1 MPFINIKDSTDR
13 VSFEQAVLKPLGN
26 HQGLYMPE
34 QIPAL
39 SPDCFSQS
47 AFSNDSFQQIAF
59 NVLRPFTSD
68 SLNEAQLESLIQ
80 QAFNFPLKL
89 HSLSDS
95 QHILELFH
103 GPTLAFKDFGARFLA
118 ECLSQFTHEPITIIT
133 ATSGDTGAAV
143 AHAFH
148 ADSFQNHALQNKA
161 HINVVILY
169 PKGKI
174 SIEQEQLFCT
184 LGNNIH
190 TVAVEADFDTCQSLV
205 KQAFDDKE
213 INQKHRLN
221 SANSINIARLLAQV
235 CYYAALPQ
243 LLKQPIDTIA
253 VPCGNFGNITA
264 GLLAQKMGV
273 PIKHFIAATNAND
286 TVPRFF
292 EEGQWQPRPTVRT
305 SSNAMDVASPNN
317 FPRLLHLYKEHPEQM
332 HREISAIAISES
344 EVEQTMLK
352 THQAGYTI
360 DPHTAVAL
368 RAIQKTNVTGQSVAL
383 STAHPAKFA
392 QSVESITGEAVE
404 LPDTIRNPLNKPNL
418 STTMDS
424 NFKSLKDYLMN
435 SIL

>member
-1 MPFINIKDSTDR
+1 MPFINIKDSADR
-13 VSFEQAVLKPLGN
+13 VSFKQAVLKPLGN
-26 HQGLYMPE
+26 HQGLYLPE
-34 QIPAL
+34 QIPML
-39 SPDCFSQS
+39 SQDQLSSGCFSQS
-47 AFSNDSFQQIAF
+47 AFSNDNFQQIAF
-59 NVLRPFTSD
+59 EVLRPFTSET
-68 SLNEAQLESLIQ
+68 LNEAELESIVQ
-80 QAFNFPLKL
+80 RAFNFPLKL
-89 HSLSDS
+89 HSLSGS

-148 ADSFQNHALQNKA
+148 AHSLQNKN

-184 LGNNIH
+184 LGDNIY
-190 TVAVEADFDTCQSLV
+190 TIAVEADFDTCQALV
-205 KQAFDDKE
+205 KQAFDDQE

-243 LLKQPIDTIA
+243 LLGQPIDTVS

-264 GLLAQKMGV
+264 GLIAQKMGM

-292 EEGQWQPRPTVRT
+292 EEGQWQPRPTIRT

-317 FPRLLHLYKEHPEQM
+317 FPRLQHLYKDHPERM
-332 HREISAIAISES
+332 HHDISAIAISEA
-344 EVEQTMLK
+344 EVEQTMLT

-368 RAIQKTNVTGQSVAL
+368 QAIQKTKSTGQSVAL

-392 QSVESITGEAVE
+392 QSVESITGSAVD
-404 LPDTIRNPLNKPNL
+404 LPETIRNPLSKPNL

-424 NFKSLKDYLMN
+424 NFKDLKDYLMV
-435 SIL
+435 SF

>member
-1 MPFINIKDSTDR
+1 MPFINIKDSADR

-26 HQGLYMPE
+26 HQGLYLPE

-39 SPDCFSQS
+39 SQDQLSPGCFSRS
-47 AFSNDSFQQIAF
+47 AFSNDNFQQVAF
-59 NVLRPFTSD
+59 EVLRSFTSD
-68 SLNEAQLESLIQ
+68 SLNEAELEGIVQ
-80 QAFNFPLKL
+80 RAFNFPLKL

-118 ECLSQFTHEPITIIT
+118 ECLSQFTHEPITILT

-148 ADSFQNHALQNKA
+148 KKE

-190 TVAVEADFDTCQSLV
+190 TIAVEADFDTCQALV
-205 KQAFDDKE
+205 KQAFDDQE

-243 LLKQPIDTIA
+243 LLGQPIDTVS

-264 GLLAQKMGV
+264 GLIAQKMGV

-292 EEGQWQPRPTVRT
+292 EEGQWQPRPTIRT

-317 FPRLLHLYKEHPEQM
+317 FPRLLHLFKDHPETM
-332 HREISAIAISES
+332 HRDISAIAISEA
-344 EVEQTMLK
+344 EVEQTMLT

-360 DPHTAVAL
+360 DPHTSVAL
-368 RAIQKTNVTGQSVAL
+368 RAIQTTNSAGQSVAL

-392 QSVESITGEAVE
+392 QSVESITGSAVD
-404 LPDTIRNPLNKPNL
+404 LPDTIRNPLSKPNL
-418 STTMDS
+418 STTKDS
-424 NFKSLKDYLMN
+424 NFKNLKDYLM
-435 SIL
+435 SSF